1 MVEGL
6 LPGPESRLGLLIR
19 VVKVD
24 KRDAHPLRDGF
35 EMMMVKRAHLSTF
48 ILALAEILLLRVL
61 EGPLEE
67 QLLILIRSLP
77 RLMVA
82 FLDALEDK
90 HILLIQLLQLDI
102 VQLVVVEE
110 LAQQDVEVG
119 LGLRGCEEREQ
130 LIGEGSGRGLKFA
143 EHEDIG

>member
-1 MVEGL
+1 
-6 LPGPESRLGLLIR
+6 
-19 VVKVD
+19 
-24 KRDAHPLRDGF
+24 
-35 EMMMVKRAHLSTF
+35 
-48 ILALAEILLLRVL
+48 
-61 EGPLEE
+61 
-67 QLLILIRSLP
+67 
-77 RLMVA
+77 MVA

-130 LIGEGSGRGLKFA
+130 LIGEGSDRGLKFA
-143 EHEDIG
+143 EHEDIGKCISIR